1 MEAGNISI
9 QALDYVLGQD
19 LDGLAQLREG
29 LQSAQDKE
37 LVEFCHDLL
46 RGAYEEAHKHPFVA
60 NLFSLDD
67 ASGDKVKENIATFIE
82 SAASEDEKER
92 RREAVLLS
100 GVYALLVFVQANWT
114 GPDLHT
120 DIRKLVPTQEYKEIA
135 LDSLLLDGETVYPLT
150 RYLNFL
156 QHARWIL
163 HDSFSHISTIKA
175 RHPSEV
181 NLHNCPFALITV
193 VL

>member
-29 LQSAQDKE
+29 LQSAQGARLFFLQLSYLNLASPKFDFLSCLPLVVIDKE

-67 ASGDKVKENIATFIE
+67 GACIRQASAT
-82 SAASEDEKER
+82 AS
-92 RREAVLLS
+92 L
-100 GVYALLVFVQANWT
+100 
-114 GPDLHT
+114 
-120 DIRKLVPTQEYKEIA
+120 
-135 LDSLLLDGETVYPLT
+135 
-150 RYLNFL
+150 
-156 QHARWIL
+156 
-163 HDSFSHISTIKA
+163 
-175 RHPSEV
+175 
-181 NLHNCPFALITV
+181 
-193 VL
+193 

>member
-1 MEAGNISI
+1 MSTC
-9 QALDYVLGQD
+9 V
-19 LDGLAQLREG
+19 
-29 LQSAQDKE
+29 
-37 LVEFCHDLL
+37 
-46 RGAYEEAHKHPFVA
+46 
-60 NLFSLDD
+60 
-67 ASGDKVKENIATFIE
+67 
-82 SAASEDEKER
+82 
-92 RREAVLLS
+92 
-100 GVYALLVFVQANWT
+100 